1 MASFLAVVQRKQ
13 VLEARQ
19 AGAVASGQGRESAV
33 RAPGDRVIY
42 DPAESDMD
50 RNPVQAFA
58 EHATVTP
65 AAPYQKGWHP
75 DFTALVR
82 GAAFDAVTET
92 PVRPFQEALDFV
104 TDPADRGLRF
114 RSGKFPIGA
123 ADNRR
128 IARAFLGGHRS
139 LARDAPPP
147 DPGGHG
153 FPVPRATAH
162 RRGRS

>member
-19 AGAVASGQGRESAV
+19 AGAVASGHGRESAV
-33 RAPGDRVIY
+33 RVPGDRIIY
-42 DPAESDMD
+42 DAPRSDMD

-58 EHATVTP
+58 GHATGTA
-65 AAPYQKGWHP
+65 AAPYQKGWRP

-92 PVRPFQEALDFV
+92 PVRPWQEALDFV

-114 RSGKFPIGA
+114 RSGKFLIGA
-123 ADNRR
+123 ADHRR
-128 IARAFLGGHRS
+128 IASAF
-139 LARDAPPP
+139 
-147 DPGGHG
+147 PGG
-153 FPVPRATAH
+153 T
-162 RRGRS
+162 